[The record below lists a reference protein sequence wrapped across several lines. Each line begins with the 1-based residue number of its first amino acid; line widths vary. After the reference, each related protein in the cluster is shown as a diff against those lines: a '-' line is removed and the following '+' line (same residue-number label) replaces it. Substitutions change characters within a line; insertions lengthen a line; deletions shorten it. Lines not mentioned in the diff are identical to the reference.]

1 MAGKG
6 KLFNSLVEGLFD
18 NWADAKKSLP
28 DVKLQPKYR
37 EPENII
43 SDLPEDIN
51 DLPSYKT
58 AVRTFKRSVMGDLVN
73 MTPEEKL
80 EIPDAEVDAEHIRMH
95 AQGFDSD
102 KDIFRLN
109 RDPFDDW
116 AAGKIDLQDF
126 QNRES
131 PTIYQGRDYQGDPV
145 YPMDLKH
152 PEIEATGTDLFDLMI
167 DSNEALDPRTF
178 VLRDLEMNYNLSKPE
193 IMDYLKKN
201 DLIVGK
207 PAEDFNFNDQQMK
220 ALKDAFASGDPDD
233 PIVKR
238 VLGALADLA
247 DDDDLVEVTPEMI
260 YGKSN

>member
-1 MAGKG
+1 MAGRG
-6 KLFNSLVEGLFD
+6 KLYSGILDRLFD
-18 NWADAKKSLP
+18 NWEDAKKALP
-28 DVKLQPKYR
+28 DTPVQPKYR

-43 SDLPEDIN
+43 SNLPEDIN

-58 AVRTFKRSVMGDLVN
+58 AVRTFKRSGMGDLIG

-80 EIPDAEVDAEHIRMH
+80 EIPDAEVDAERIGMH

-116 AAGKIDLQDF
+116 AAGKIELQDF

-131 PTIYQGRDYQGDPV
+131 PTSEQAKFGTPGDLV
-145 YPMDLKH
+145 YPMDPKH
-152 PEIEATGTDLFDLMI
+152 PSIENETDLFDLMI
-167 DSNEALDPRTF
+167 DSNYSLDPRTF
-178 VLRDLEMNYNLSKPE
+178 VLRDLEMNYGLSKPE

-207 PAEDFNFNDQQMK
+207 PADDFNFNDQQMK
-220 ALKDAFASGDPDD
+220 ALKDAFASGDPDN

-238 VLGALADLA
+238 VRGALADLV
-247 DDDDLVEVTPEMI
+247 DEDDLIEVTPEMI
-260 YGKSN
+260 HGKPN